1 MKQAKTQ
8 MTYKTEHLCDQGFS
22 AYVDDYSL
30 NHMTKLE
37 TFNFYTR
44 LFWSLRELT
53 LKEKNIFKQLAL
65 YSNSHCAVMTSP

>member
-53 LKEKNIFKQLAL
+53 LKEKTFLSSWHYILIHTVL
-65 YSNSHCAVMTSP
+65 